1 MRVTVQFSC
10 SLQHLQSPP
19 PPPPL
24 PLPLL
29 LLPVQQT
36 LKTPR
41 NLLRICPSCKMS
53 CHWQKERSLKSCR
66 CLLLFVKGVP
76 SWRPLLFHH
85 TDGSYPPP
93 PPPHTHTMFQDHEAL
108 KRSNADLERQVKEW
122 QLALEEAEE
131 RYSELQG
138 KHQMELEGVRKAGH
152 DTLAVIVEEYKV

>member
-1 MRVTVQFSC
+1 MA
-10 SLQHLQSPP
+10 H
-19 PPPPL
+19 
-24 PLPLL
+24 
-29 LLPVQQT
+29 
-36 LKTPR
+36 
-41 NLLRICPSCKMS
+41 I
-53 CHWQKERSLKSCR
+53 
-66 CLLLFVKGVP
+66 
-76 SWRPLLFHH
+76 
-85 TDGSYPPP
+85 